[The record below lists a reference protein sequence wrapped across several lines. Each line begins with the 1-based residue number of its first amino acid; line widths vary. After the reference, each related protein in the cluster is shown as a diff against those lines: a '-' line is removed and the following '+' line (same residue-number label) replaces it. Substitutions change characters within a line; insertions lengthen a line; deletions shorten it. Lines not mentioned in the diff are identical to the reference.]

1 MVTKEKHNL
10 VKKILPPRWIL
21 LILGVVIALIAVGQL
36 LGIPL
41 SELKSTASSLQNNF
55 GWKTVLVGG
64 LIYAILLS
72 IPFFPGV
79 ELAWMIIFFFGK
91 DAVVLIYLY
100 TLLGLSLSFVA
111 GRNLNII
118 CPPCSDKLKSVEDKY
133 HEKFNSLA
141 EKIHRVF
148 SSKTCNLYF
157 NCLLKKIHYL
167 VLGILINIPGN
178 SVLGGGGGIALL
190 SGMNRSFSWRGF
202 LITICVAIAPLP
214 IFLYFGILQIENLVS
229 Y

>member
-1 MVTKEKHNL
+1 MVGVLLAL
-10 VKKILPPRWIL
+10 VTT
-21 LILGVVIALIAVGQL
+21 GQL
-36 LGIPL
+36 LDIPF
-41 SELKSTASSLQNNF
+41 SEIRSTVNSFQNSF

-100 TLLGLSLSFVA
+100 TLLGLSLSFLT
-111 GRNLNII
+111 GRNLNFI
-118 CPPCSDKLKSVEDKY
+118 CPPCSDKLKSIEDKY
-133 HEKFNSLA
+133 HEKFNGLA

-148 SSKTCNLYF
+148 SSKICNLYF
-157 NCLLKKIHYL
+157 NSMLRKSHYL
-167 VLGILINIPGN
+167 LLGILINIPGN

-190 SGMNRSFSWRGF
+190 SGMNRSYSWRGF
-202 LITICVAIAPLP
+202 ILTICVAIAPLP
-214 IFLYFGILQIENLVS
+214 IFLYFGIIQIENLIES
-229 Y
+229 